1 MKRSAVLIFLISSFV
16 VSAQSYQPF
25 ITPGKQ
31 FTVYWDED
39 GPGYFASRH
48 YWFDGDTIV
57 NSKFYH
63 KLWYDDVA
71 NPFDNRT
78 TIALIRED
86 TVAQQVY
93 RLLYTP
99 DSLISA
105 TEQLL
110 YDFALQ
116 PGDSL
121 LVLDMYYQ
129 WHWKTITYQ
138 DSLTLLNGKKI
149 RRWHTN
155 TPDYFGNSVLF
166 SEAIPFGQVQPDVI
180 WGVAGQLN
188 CAFTQNA
195 VKVFGDTWCDNKYI
209 DIAESS
215 YSILKIYPNP
225 ASSIV
230 VLNSPVSGEFEL
242 IDVLGNLV
250 LQSTISGE
258 DQKTVSV
265 ANLPAGLYVWVFKTE
280 KGVEKGKLMIQR

>member
-1 MKRSAVLIFLISSFV
+1 MKRTAVLLLLISSYV

-93 RLLYTP
+93 RLLYSH
-99 DSLISA
+99 DSLLSA

-110 YDFALQ
+110 YDF
-116 PGDSL
+116 
-121 LVLDMYYQ
+121 
-129 WHWKTITYQ
+129 
-138 DSLTLLNGKKI
+138 TL
-149 RRWHTN
+149 
-155 TPDYFGNSVLF
+155 
-166 SEAIPFGQVQPDVI
+166 
-180 WGVAGQLN
+180 
-188 CAFTQNA
+188 
-195 VKVFGDTWCDNKYI
+195 
-209 DIAESS
+209 
-215 YSILKIYPNP
+215 
-225 ASSIV
+225 
-230 VLNSPVSGEFEL
+230 
-242 IDVLGNLV
+242 
-250 LQSTISGE
+250 
-258 DQKTVSV
+258 
-265 ANLPAGLYVWVFKTE
+265 
-280 KGVEKGKLMIQR
+280 